1 MRSAFQRGVFCFIDK
16 IIFMTTHSNS
26 INAGLDIKEP
36 NGGIRF
42 GTDALLLAHFMLP
55 SAGKKGL
62 DIGTGSGVIPLLY
75 LSQNRSS
82 HITGVEIQKEYADC
96 ASQNAVSNGFNDR
109 FDVICGDIN
118 NCRRMFK
125 CGQFDFVCS
134 NPPYHKVGSGLASA
148 LDKRDDA
155 FRENLCTL
163 EQLAEAA
170 SWALKSGGRFFAVY
184 RPERLAEMICELAR
198 CRIETKRVMLVMPD
212 SVSKPSLVLIEGR
225 KDGKIGLEIM
235 PPLYIFG
242 DPGHKVISQRMS
254 AVYDTFAKF
263 N

>member
-1 MRSAFQRGVFCFIDK
+1 
-16 IIFMTTHSNS
+16 MTTHSNS
-26 INAGLDIKEP
+26 INAGLDINEP
-36 NGGIRF
+36 DGGIKF

-82 HITGVEIQKEYADC
+82 HFTGVEIQKEYADC
-96 ASQNAVSNGFNDR
+96 ASQNAVSNGFETR
-109 FDVICGDIN
+109 FDVICGDIRD
-118 NCRRMFK
+118 CRRMFK
-125 CGQFDFVCS
+125 CGEFDFVCS
-134 NPPYHKVGSGLASA
+134 NPPYHKVGSGLTSA
-148 LDKRDDA
+148 LDRRDDA

-163 EQLAEAA
+163 GQLAEAA

-198 CRIETKRVMLVMPD
+198 CRIETKKLMLVMPD
-212 SVSKPSLVLIEGR
+212 SISKPSLVLIEGR
-225 KDGKIGLEIM
+225 KDGKPGLEIM
-235 PPLYIFG
+235 PPLYIF
-242 DPGHKVISQRMS
+242 DDLCHKTMSQH
-254 AVYDTFAKF
+254 ANAIYDAFKTL